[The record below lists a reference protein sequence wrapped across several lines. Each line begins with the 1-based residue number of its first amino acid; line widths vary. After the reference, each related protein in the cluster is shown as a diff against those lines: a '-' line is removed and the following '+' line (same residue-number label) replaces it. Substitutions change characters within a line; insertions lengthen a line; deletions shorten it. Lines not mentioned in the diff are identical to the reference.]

1 MKTCRVFG
9 HNAAAR
15 GSAARATES
24 GIVLLLLALVGPC
37 AVLAQ
42 AHSPTT
48 QNAPPVRIGEAR
60 MDNEHAVT
68 SSDCVLI
75 LPDGRFHLERR
86 RVAKPSPTAT
96 LKIFESS
103 LDSSELEQL
112 RGIIKDEEV
121 SGLPE
126 YDRQRVYFQNAPWFT
141 SVTVDIGE
149 GEAARRFGYWAWDTQ
164 NAGPD
169 VPADARAHWRDS
181 EVALRPLVEW
191 FHRMEAS
198 KLSPSD
204 AKSTQCSV
212 NSHQGKTGDIHD
224 K

>member
-1 MKTCRVFG
+1 MCRMFG
-9 HNAAAR
+9 RNAAADR
-15 GSAARATES
+15 PALGIAES
-24 GIVLLLLALVGPC
+24 GIALLFLAVSASC

-42 AHSPTT
+42 ANSPTA
-48 QNAPPVRIGEAR
+48 QKVLPARIAEAK

-68 SSDCVLI
+68 SSDCVLV
-75 LPDGRFHLERR
+75 LPDGRLHLERR
-86 RVAKPSPTAT
+86 RVAKPNSTAT

-112 RGIIKDEEV
+112 RGIIKDEEA

-126 YDRQRVYFQNAPWFT
+126 YDTQRVFFQNAPWFT

-149 GEAARRFGYWAWDTQ
+149 GTTARRFGYWAWDKR

-169 VPADARAHWRDS
+169 VPASVRTHWQDS

-191 FHRMEAS
+191 LHRIEAS
-198 KLSPSD
+198 NLMPSD
-204 AKSTQCSV
+204 AESTLCSV
-212 NSHQGKTGDIHD
+212 LAIE
-224 K
+224 